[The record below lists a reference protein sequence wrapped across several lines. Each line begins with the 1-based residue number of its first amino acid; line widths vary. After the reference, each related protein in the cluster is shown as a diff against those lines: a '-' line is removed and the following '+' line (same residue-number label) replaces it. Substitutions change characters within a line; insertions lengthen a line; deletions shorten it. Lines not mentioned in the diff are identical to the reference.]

1 MLGYTIIIYIIVVS
15 DLHGVVKPA
24 ESKEPHVEPQHIEKV
39 ELVKK
44 YTEAK
49 LYKKLLDTL
58 KSTFTHILYLSKYK
72 G

>member
-1 MLGYTIIIYIIVVS
+1 M
-15 DLHGVVKPA
+15 KPA
-24 ESKEPHVEPQHIEKV
+24 ESKEPHVEPQNIEKV

-58 KSTFTHILYLSKYK
+58 KSTFTHILYLGKYK